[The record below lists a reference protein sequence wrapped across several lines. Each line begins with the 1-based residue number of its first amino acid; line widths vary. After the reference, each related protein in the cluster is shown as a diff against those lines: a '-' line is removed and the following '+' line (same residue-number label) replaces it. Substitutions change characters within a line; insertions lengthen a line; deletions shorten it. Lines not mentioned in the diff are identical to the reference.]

1 VAVGRKGLSTYCKT
15 PKIPYTTNVYIPI
28 IMSTYLWQNFLTDST
43 IRHRIA
49 DKAKDFYNRNNCET
63 LIEIWPGK
71 WSITK
76 LILDIS
82 PDFVLFEKDETLKEI
97 LEEVVAKKESWTVK
111 IIWWDVL
118 EWDLEQFEWKKN
130 QTFVVWNLPYYIT
143 SPILRKFFWSGKGEF
158 AGWLFMVQDEVWEKL
173 RFDAGKKSYLYWIL
187 NYAYEV
193 QYLKTVPAKAFSPA
207 PKVKSCLI
215 WLVKKDKL
223 PNIKFDELIRFLDL
237 FSPYSRKTL
246 SKISKMISK
255 KWGSFVIPENLSN
268 KRLEELSWSQL
279 EEIFNA

>member
-1 VAVGRKGLSTYCKT
+1 
-15 PKIPYTTNVYIPI
+15 
-28 IMSTYLWQNFLTDST
+28 MSTYLWQNFLTDST

-49 DKAKDFYNRNNCET
+49 DKAKYFYDRNNCET

-76 LILDIS
+76 LILNIS
-82 PDFVLFEKDETLKEI
+82 SDFVLFEKDETLKKI
-97 LEEVVAKKESWTVK
+97 LEEVISKKESWTAK
-111 IIWWDVL
+111 IIRWDVL

-130 QTFVVWNLPYYIT
+130 QSFVVWNLPYYIT
-143 SPILRKFFWSGKGEF
+143 SPILRKFFGDGKGEF
-158 AGWLFMVQDEVWEKL
+158 AGWLFMVQDEVWQKL

-215 WLVKKDKL
+215 WLVKKNKI
-223 PNIKFDELIRFLDL
+223 PNISFDELIRFLDL

-246 SKISKMISK
+246 WKISKMINK
-255 KWGSFVIPENLSN
+255 KWVSFVISENLSN
-268 KRLEELSWSQL
+268 KRLEELSWIQL

>member
-1 VAVGRKGLSTYCKT
+1 
-15 PKIPYTTNVYIPI
+15 
-28 IMSTYLWQNFLTDST
+28 MSTYLWQNFLTDSK

-49 DKAKDFYNRNNCET
+49 DKAQDFYDKNNCKS
-63 LIEIWPGK
+63 LIEIWPWK

-76 LILDIS
+76 LILNIS
-82 PDFVLFEKDETLKEI
+82 PDFTLFEKDETLKEV
-97 LEEVVAKKESWTVK
+97 LEEVVAKKENGTAK

-118 EWDLEQFEWKKN
+118 DGDLSQFEWKKN

-143 SPILRKFFWSGKGEF
+143 SPILRMFFWDGKGEF

-173 RFDAGKKSYLYWIL
+173 RSDASKKSYLYWIL

-215 WLVKKDKL
+215 WLVKRNEIPK
-223 PNIKFDELIRFLDL
+223 IEFGELIRFLDL

-246 SKISKMISK
+246 WKISKMLTK

-268 KRLEELSWSQL
+268 KRLEELNWTQL
-279 EEIFNA
+279 EEIIGA

>member
-1 VAVGRKGLSTYCKT
+1 
-15 PKIPYTTNVYIPI
+15 
-28 IMSTYLWQNFLTDST
+28 MSTYLWQNFLTDST

-49 DKAKDFYNRNNCET
+49 NKAQNFYDQNNCKN
-63 LIEIWPGK
+63 LIEIWPWK

-76 LILDIS
+76 LILNIS
-82 PDFVLFEKDETLKEI
+82 PNFTLFEKDETLKEI
-97 LEEVVAKKESWTVK
+97 LEEVVAKKENGNAK

-118 EWDLEQFEWKKN
+118 DWDLSQFEWEKN

-143 SPILRKFFWSGKGEF
+143 SPILRMFFWDGKGEF
-158 AGWLFMVQDEVWEKL
+158 AGWLFMVQDEVWQKL

-187 NYAYEV
+187 NYAYDV
-193 QYLKTVPAKAFSPA
+193 KYLK
-207 PKVKSCLI
+207 
-215 WLVKKDKL
+215 
-223 PNIKFDELIRFLDL
+223 RFLDL

-268 KRLEELSWSQL
+268 KRLEELDWIQL
-279 EEIFNA
+279 EEIFIA

>member
-1 VAVGRKGLSTYCKT
+1 
-15 PKIPYTTNVYIPI
+15 
-28 IMSTYLWQNFLTDST
+28 MSTYLWQNFLTDSK

-49 DKAKDFYNRNNCET
+49 NKTQSYFQQNECKN
-63 LIEIWPGK
+63 LVEIWPWK

-76 LILDIS
+76 LIIDIS
-82 PDFVLFEKDETLKEI
+82 QNFFLFEKDETLRDTLETLISQKEN
-97 LEEVVAKKESWTVK
+97 WMVK

-118 EWDLEQFEWKKN
+118 EWDLNMFKWEEDR
-130 QTFVVWNLPYYIT
+130 TFIVGNLPYYIT

-158 AGWLFMVQDEVWEKL
+158 AWWLFMVQDEVWKKL
-173 RFDAGKKSYLYWIL
+173 RFDADKKSYLYWIL

-215 WLVKKDKL
+215 WLVKKSDS
-223 PNIKFDELIRFLDL
+223 PNIPFHELIKFLDL

-246 SKISKMISK
+246 WKISKIINK

-268 KRLEELSWSQL
+268 KRLEELDWNQL
-279 EEIFNA
+279 EEIFVA

>member
-1 VAVGRKGLSTYCKT
+1 
-15 PKIPYTTNVYIPI
+15 
-28 IMSTYLWQNFLTDST
+28 MSTYLWQNFLTDST

-49 DKAKDFYNRNNCET
+49 NKAQDFYVKNNCKT
-63 LIEIWPGK
+63 LIEIWPWK

-97 LEEVVAKKESWTVK
+97 LEEVLSKKESWTAK
-111 IIWWDVL
+111 IIRWDVL

-143 SPILRKFFWSGKGEF
+143 SPILRKFFWDWKGEF
-158 AGWLFMVQDEVWEKL
+158 AGWLFMVQDEVWQKL
-173 RFDAGKKSYLYWIL
+173 RFDASKKSYLYWIL

-215 WLVKKDKL
+215 WLVKKDRV
-223 PNIKFDELIRFLDL
+223 PNISFEGLIRFLDL

-246 SKISKMISK
+246 WKISKMISK
-255 KWGSFVIPENLSN
+255 KWGSFTIPENLSN
-268 KRLEELSWSQL
+268 KRLEELNWTQL
-279 EEIFNA
+279 EEIFVS

>member
-1 VAVGRKGLSTYCKT
+1 
-15 PKIPYTTNVYIPI
+15 
-28 IMSTYLWQNFLTDST
+28 MSTYLWQNFLTDST

-49 DKAKDFYNRNNCET
+49 NKAQDFYNRNNCET

-76 LILDIS
+76 LILNIS

-97 LEEVVAKKESWTVK
+97 LEEVVAQKESWKAK

-118 EWDLEQFEWKKN
+118 DWDLEQFEWKKN

-158 AGWLFMVQDEVWEKL
+158 AGGLFMVQDEVWQKL

-215 WLVKKDKL
+215 WLIKKERL
-223 PNIKFDELIRFLDL
+223 PNIQFDELIRFLDF

-268 KRLEELSWSQL
+268 KRLEELNWIQL
-279 EEIFNA
+279 EEIFIA

>member
-1 VAVGRKGLSTYCKT
+1 
-15 PKIPYTTNVYIPI
+15 
-28 IMSTYLWQNFLTDST
+28 MSTYLWQNFLTDST

-49 DKAKDFYNRNNCET
+49 DKAQDFYTKNNCES
-63 LIEIWPGK
+63 LIEIWPWKG
-71 WSITK
+71 SITK
-76 LILDIS
+76 LILNIS
-82 PDFVLFEKDETLKEI
+82 SDFFLFEKDETLKET
-97 LEEVVAKKESWTVK
+97 LEEVISKKESWNAK
-111 IIWWDVL
+111 IIRWDVL
-118 EWDLEQFEWKKN
+118 ESDLGQFKWKENK
-130 QTFVVWNLPYYIT
+130 TFVVWNLPYYIT

-158 AGWLFMVQDEVWEKL
+158 AWWLFMVQDEVGQKL
-173 RFDAGKKSYLYWIL
+173 RFDANKKSYLYWIL

-215 WLVKKDKL
+215 WLIKKKET
-223 PNIKFDELIRFLDL
+223 PRVPFEELVRFLDL

-268 KRLEELSWSQL
+268 KRLEELDWTQL
-279 EEIFNA
+279 DTIFIA

>member
-1 VAVGRKGLSTYCKT
+1 
-15 PKIPYTTNVYIPI
+15 
-28 IMSTYLWQNFLTDST
+28 MSTYLWQNFLTDST

-49 DKAKDFYNRNNCET
+49 NKAQDFYDKNNCKN

-82 PDFVLFEKDETLKEI
+82 PNFTLFEKDETLKEI
-97 LEEVVAKKESWTVK
+97 LEEVVTKKENWEVK
-111 IIWWDVL
+111 IIRGDVL
-118 EWDLEQFEWKKN
+118 EWDLSQFEWEKN

-143 SPILRKFFWSGKGEF
+143 SPILRMFFWDGKGEF
-158 AGWLFMVQDEVWEKL
+158 AGWLFMVQDEVWQKL
-173 RFDAGKKSYLYWIL
+173 RFDAGKKSYLYRIL

-215 WLVKKDKL
+215 WLVKKYKI

-246 SKISKMISK
+246 WKISKMISK

-268 KRLEELSWSQL
+268 KRLEELDWTQL
-279 EEIFNA
+279 EEIFVS

>member
-1 VAVGRKGLSTYCKT
+1 
-15 PKIPYTTNVYIPI
+15 
-28 IMSTYLWQNFLTDST
+28 MSTYLWQNFLTDSK

-49 DKAKDFYNRNNCET
+49 DKAQDFYTKNNCKN

-76 LILDIS
+76 LILNIS
-82 PDFVLFEKDETLKEI
+82 QNFILFEKDETLKEI
-97 LEEVVAKKESWTVK
+97 LEEVIAKKESWTVK
-111 IIWWDVL
+111 IIRWDVL
-118 EWDLEQFEWKKN
+118 DWDLDQFEWEKN

-143 SPILRKFFWSGKGEF
+143 SPILRMFFWNWKWEF
-158 AGWLFMVQDEVWEKL
+158 AGWLFMVQDEVWQKL
-173 RFDAGKKSYLYWIL
+173 RFDADKKSYLYWIL

-215 WLVKKDKL
+215 WLVKKNEV
-223 PNIKFDELIRFLDL
+223 PNIKFNELIRFLDL

-246 SKISKMISK
+246 WKISKMISK
-255 KWGSFVIPENLSN
+255 KWGGFVVPENLSN
-268 KRLEELSWSQL
+268 KRLEEFDRTSLEQL
-279 EEIFNA
+279 FIS

>member
-1 VAVGRKGLSTYCKT
+1 M
-15 PKIPYTTNVYIPI
+15 P
-28 IMSTYLWQNFLTDST
+28 TYLWQNFLTDST

-49 DKAKDFYNRNNCET
+49 NKAQDFYDKNNCKN
-63 LIEIWPGK
+63 LIEIWPWK

-82 PDFVLFEKDETLKEI
+82 PSLTLFEKDETLKEI
-97 LEEVVAKKESWTVK
+97 LEEVIAKKETWVAK
-111 IIWWDVL
+111 IIWGDVL
-118 EWDLEQFEWKKN
+118 EGNLEQLIWEKN

-143 SPILRKFFWSGKGEF
+143 SPILRMFFWDGKGEF
-158 AGWLFMVQDEVWEKL
+158 AGWLFMVQDEVWQKL
-173 RFDAGKKSYLYWIL
+173 RFDASKKSYLYRIL

-215 WLVKKDKL
+215 WLVKKNNV
-223 PNIKFDELIRFLDL
+223 PNIPFDELIRFLDL

-246 SKISKMISK
+246 SKISKIISK

-268 KRLEELSWSQL
+268 KRLEELNWTQV
-279 EEIFNA
+279 EEIFIA

>member
-1 VAVGRKGLSTYCKT
+1 
-15 PKIPYTTNVYIPI
+15 
-28 IMSTYLWQNFLTDST
+28 MSTYLWQNFLTDST

-49 DKAKDFYNRNNCET
+49 NKAQDFYNRNNCET
-63 LIEIWPGK
+63 LIEIWPWK

-97 LEEVVAKKESWTVK
+97 LEEVVAKKESWTAK

-118 EWDLEQFEWKKN
+118 EWDLDQFEWKKN
-130 QTFVVWNLPYYIT
+130 QTFIVWNLPYYIT
-143 SPILRKFFWSGKGEF
+143 SPILRKFFGNGKGEF
-158 AGWLFMVQDEVWEKL
+158 AGWLFMVQDEVWQKL
-173 RFDAGKKSYLYWIL
+173 RCDAGKKSYLYWIL

-215 WLVKKDKL
+215 WLVKKNEV
-223 PNIKFDELIRFLDL
+223 PNIQFGELISFLDL

-246 SKISKMISK
+246 SKISKIISK

-268 KRLEELSWSQL
+268 KRLEELDWSQL
-279 EEIFNA
+279 EQLFVS

>member
-1 VAVGRKGLSTYCKT
+1 
-15 PKIPYTTNVYIPI
+15 
-28 IMSTYLWQNFLTDST
+28 MSTYLWQNFLTDSS

-49 DKAKDFYNRNNCET
+49 DKAQDFYTKNNCEY
-63 LIEIWPGK
+63 LIEIWPWK

-82 PDFVLFEKDETLKEI
+82 PNFFLFEKDETLKET
-97 LEEVVAKKESWTVK
+97 LKEVISKKESWDAK
-111 IIWWDVL
+111 IIRWDVL
-118 EWDLEQFEWKKN
+118 DWDLGQFEWKKDK
-130 QTFVVWNLPYYIT
+130 TFVVGNLPYYIT

-193 QYLKTVPAKAFSPA
+193 NYLKTVPAKAFSPA

-215 WLVKKDKL
+215 WLTKKKNV
-223 PNIKFDELIRFLDL
+223 PNIPFDELIKFLDL

-246 SKISKMISK
+246 SKISKMLSK
-255 KWGSFVIPENLSN
+255 KWVSFVIPENLSN
-268 KRLEELSWSQL
+268 KRLEELNWTQL
-279 EEIFNA
+279 EGVFIA

>member
-1 VAVGRKGLSTYCKT
+1 
-15 PKIPYTTNVYIPI
+15 
-28 IMSTYLWQNFLTDST
+28 MSTYLWQNFLTDSK

-49 DKAKDFYNRNNCET
+49 EKAGDFYNKNKCKY

-82 PDFVLFEKDETLKEI
+82 PNFFLFEKDETLKDT
-97 LEEVVAKKESWTVK
+97 LENVISEKESWESK

-118 EWDLEQFEWKKN
+118 DWDLEQFEWKKDK
-130 QTFVVWNLPYYIT
+130 TFVVGNLPYYIT

-173 RFDAGKKSYLYWIL
+173 RLDADKKSYLYWIL

-193 QYLKTVPAKAFSPA
+193 QYLKTVPAKSFSPA

-215 WLVKKDKL
+215 WLMKKDAL
-223 PNIKFDELIRFLDL
+223 PNISFDKLITFLDL

-246 SKISKMISK
+246 WKISKMVNK
-255 KWGSFVIPENLSN
+255 RWNNFNIPEHLER
-268 KRLEELSWSQL
+268 KRLEELDRDQI
-279 EEIFNA
+279 EEIINQNIS

>member
-1 VAVGRKGLSTYCKT
+1 
-15 PKIPYTTNVYIPI
+15 
-28 IMSTYLWQNFLTDST
+28 MSTYLWQNFLTDST

-49 DKAKDFYNRNNCET
+49 DKAKDFYVRNNCKT

-97 LEEVVAKKESWTVK
+97 LEEVISKKEAWTVR
-111 IIWWDVL
+111 IIRWDVL
-118 EWDLEQFEWKKN
+118 QWDLDQFEWKKT
-130 QTFVVWNLPYYIT
+130 QTFIVWNLPYYIT

-158 AGWLFMVQDEVWEKL
+158 AGWLFMVQDEVWQKL
-173 RFDAGKKSYLYWIL
+173 RFDANKKSYLYWIL

-215 WLVKKDKL
+215 WLVKKSNI

-246 SKISKMISK
+246 WKISKIISK

-268 KRLEELSWSQL
+268 KRLEELNWIQL
-279 EEIFNA
+279 EEIFIA

>member
-1 VAVGRKGLSTYCKT
+1 
-15 PKIPYTTNVYIPI
+15 
-28 IMSTYLWQNFLTDST
+28 MSTYLWQNFLTDST

-49 DKAKDFYNRNNCET
+49 DKAHDFYNKDNCKT

-82 PDFVLFEKDETLKEI
+82 SDFVLFEKDETLKET
-97 LEEVVAKKESWTVK
+97 LEEVVAKKESWSAK
-111 IIWWDVL
+111 IIRWDVL
-118 EWDLEQFEWKKN
+118 EWDLDQFEWKKN

-143 SPILRKFFWSGKGEF
+143 SPILRKFFGDGKGEF
-158 AGWLFMVQDEVWEKL
+158 AGWLFMVQDEVWQKL
-173 RFDAGKKSYLYWIL
+173 RFDAGKKSYLYRIL

-215 WLVKKDKL
+215 LLVKKNEI
-223 PNIKFDELIRFLDL
+223 PNIPFEKLIWFLDL

-246 SKISKMISK
+246 WKISKMLAK

-268 KRLEELSWSQL
+268 KRLEELNWTQL
-279 EEIFNA
+279 EQIFIA

>member
-1 VAVGRKGLSTYCKT
+1 
-15 PKIPYTTNVYIPI
+15 
-28 IMSTYLWQNFLTDST
+28 MSTYLWQNFLTDSK
-43 IRHRIA
+43 IRHWIA
-49 DKAKDFYNRNNCET
+49 DKTQSLFLENDCKY

-76 LILDIS
+76 LILNIS
-82 PDFVLFEKDETLKEI
+82 PDFFLFEKDETLKET
-97 LEEVVAKKESWTVK
+97 LENLISEKESWNVK

-118 EWDLEQFEWKKN
+118 DSKLVEFEWKKE

-143 SPILRKFFWSGKGEF
+143 SPILKKFFWLWKGEF
-158 AGWLFMVQDEVWEKL
+158 AWWLFMVQDEVWEKL

-215 WLVKKDKL
+215 WLIKKDNI
-223 PNIKFDELIRFLDL
+223 PNIEFNNLIDFLDL

-246 SKISKMISK
+246 WKISKMIAK
-255 KWGSFVIPENLSN
+255 KWVNFVIPENLEG
-268 KRLEELSWSQL
+268 KRLEELDWNQL
-279 EEIFNA
+279 EGILQQNIS

>member
-1 VAVGRKGLSTYCKT
+1 
-15 PKIPYTTNVYIPI
+15 
-28 IMSTYLWQNFLTDST
+28 MSTYLWQNFLTDSK

-49 DKAKDFYNRNNCET
+49 DKAQNFYVENNCKN
-63 LIEIWPGK
+63 LIEIWPWK

-82 PDFVLFEKDETLKEI
+82 PNLTLFEKDETLKEI
-97 LEEVVAKKESWTVK
+97 LEEVVSKKESWEAK

-118 EWDLEQFEWKKN
+118 DWDLSQFSGEKN
-130 QTFVVWNLPYYIT
+130 QTFVVGNLPYYIT
-143 SPILRKFFWSGKGEF
+143 SPILRMFFGDGKGEF
-158 AGWLFMVQDEVWEKL
+158 AGWLFMVQDEVWQKL
-173 RFDAGKKSYLYWIL
+173 RFDAGKKSYLYRIL

-215 WLVKKDKL
+215 WLVKKNEV
-223 PNIKFDELIRFLDL
+223 PNIQFGELISFLDL

-246 SKISKMISK
+246 SKISKIISK

-268 KRLEELSWSQL
+268 KRLEELDWSQL
-279 EEIFNA
+279 EQLFVS

>member
-1 VAVGRKGLSTYCKT
+1 
-15 PKIPYTTNVYIPI
+15 
-28 IMSTYLWQNFLTDST
+28 MSTYLWQNFLTDSK
-43 IRHRIA
+43 IRHWIA
-49 DKAKDFYNRNNCET
+49 DKAESLFSENKCKY

-76 LILDIS
+76 LILNIS
-82 PDFVLFEKDETLKEI
+82 PDFFLFEKDETLRET
-97 LEEVVAKKESWTVK
+97 LENVISEKESWSVK

-118 EWDLEQFEWKKN
+118 DSNLKEFEWKKE

-143 SPILRKFFWSGKGEF
+143 SPILKKFFWSWKGEF
-158 AGWLFMVQDEVWEKL
+158 AWGLFMVQDEVWEKL

-215 WLVKKDKL
+215 GLIRKDHI
-223 PNIKFDELIRFLDL
+223 PNIAFSKLIEFLDL

-246 SKISKMISK
+246 WKISKMITK
-255 KWGSFVIPENLSN
+255 KWGSFTIPEHLEA
-268 KRLEELSWSQL
+268 KRLEELDWNQL
-279 EEIFNA
+279 EEIIG

>member
-1 VAVGRKGLSTYCKT
+1 
-15 PKIPYTTNVYIPI
+15 
-28 IMSTYLWQNFLTDST
+28 MSTYLWQNFLTDST

-49 DKAKDFYNRNNCET
+49 NKAQDFYDKNNCET

-76 LILDIS
+76 LILNIS
-82 PDFVLFEKDETLKEI
+82 SDFVLFEKDETLKDT
-97 LEEVVAKKESWTVK
+97 LEEVVAKKESGTAK

-118 EWDLEQFEWKKN
+118 QWDLGQFEWKKN

-143 SPILRKFFWSGKGEF
+143 SPILRMFFWDGKGEF
-158 AGWLFMVQDEVWEKL
+158 AGWLFMVQDEVWQKL
-173 RFDAGKKSYLYWIL
+173 RFDARKKSYLYWIL

-215 WLVKKDKL
+215 WLIKKDKV
-223 PNIKFDELIRFLDL
+223 PNIQFGELIRFLDL

-246 SKISKMISK
+246 WKISKMIGK
-255 KWGSFVIPENLSN
+255 KWVSFVVPEILSN
-268 KRLEELSWSQL
+268 KRLEELNWTQL
-279 EEIFNA
+279 GEIFTS